1 MPEKTLG
8 ERAVILMIGR
18 GAAVVVG
25 LATPMVLV
33 RVFSQ
38 SEFGAYRQINLA
50 LMTVFGILTLG
61 FPQSL
66 YYFFPKYPS
75 RRRTFVS
82 QALFSQVIFGCIFL
96 GFTLFSGEAL
106 ARFFKHDIFRTAAPL
121 IGCIALFH
129 LTRRYLESLLIVE
142 KRVAWASL
150 YIVGHDVLR
159 GLSLVIVVLIVPS
172 LMAIVWTLMI
182 FEGLGFLFVVIYAG
196 IRYKV
201 FRFPV
206 SRDAVAEQGRYAF
219 PLGIAGGVAA
229 LTQRLDQ
236 FLIVGRYTP
245 ADFAIYSQGAFP
257 MRFFNISHQSI
268 FDIAIPNAVA
278 LIREGQHQD
287 LVRFWHN
294 LVFKLSLI
302 IFPVVILSQVVGT
315 DAMVLLFTEQYRIS
329 GHLYQLYVL
338 VLLRFITAFS
348 VLPRSYA
355 RTGVIL
361 RSNIVAF
368 VVMLGAGWI
377 GTIQFGMYGTVT
389 ALLLSQYIHAYIQL
403 QSGRRDIGLSWKQ
416 FYPWK
421 RLLQSFAIAAL
432 SAILPV
438 IAALLIP
445 TIVGR
450 LAVCVPLYGV
460 GYIILLYITGVF
472 DWLHDPAI
480 RKILNRY
487 LPFISTRK

>member
-182 FEGLGFLFVVIYAG
+182 FEGLGFLFVVKFGGDLGDFCEYIFVEFLFLCCHAG
-196 IRYKV
+196 LDNV
-201 FRFPV
+201 V
-206 SRDAVAEQGRYAF
+206 
-219 PLGIAGGVAA
+219 LG
-229 LTQRLDQ
+229 
-236 FLIVGRYTP
+236 
-245 ADFAIYSQGAFP
+245 
-257 MRFFNISHQSI
+257 
-268 FDIAIPNAVA
+268 
-278 LIREGQHQD
+278 
-287 LVRFWHN
+287 
-294 LVFKLSLI
+294 
-302 IFPVVILSQVVGT
+302 
-315 DAMVLLFTEQYRIS
+315 
-329 GHLYQLYVL
+329 
-338 VLLRFITAFS
+338 
-348 VLPRSYA
+348 
-355 RTGVIL
+355 
-361 RSNIVAF
+361 
-368 VVMLGAGWI
+368 
-377 GTIQFGMYGTVT
+377 
-389 ALLLSQYIHAYIQL
+389 
-403 QSGRRDIGLSWKQ
+403 
-416 FYPWK
+416 
-421 RLLQSFAIAAL
+421 
-432 SAILPV
+432 
-438 IAALLIP
+438 
-445 TIVGR
+445 
-450 LAVCVPLYGV
+450 
-460 GYIILLYITGVF
+460 
-472 DWLHDPAI
+472 
-480 RKILNRY
+480 
-487 LPFISTRK
+487 